1 MDVWWRWTAE
11 EKLEFIS
18 LCRSPAVLISQVF
31 SKYSYGGFSRLLES
45 DARDV
50 QKLLSCTGERLT
62 QAPEEQSQHRACGR
76 KKHSSHSSA
85 AWSRT
90 AHAVSSSICCNCHFK
105 PLLSTKYKT
114 SGCWFCTFETAVSA
128 SRSHSRP

>member
-1 MDVWWRWTAE
+1 MFGAGRRLKRNWNS
-11 EKLEFIS
+11 S
-18 LCRSPAVLISQVF
+18 LCAETPQRSFPKSLVNIHTASHGCW
-31 SKYSYGGFSRLLES
+31 SEMPGMCRSRS
-45 DARDV
+45 AARG
-50 QKLLSCTGERLT
+50 TERLT
-62 QAPEEQSQHRACGR
+62 QAPEEQSQHRACWR